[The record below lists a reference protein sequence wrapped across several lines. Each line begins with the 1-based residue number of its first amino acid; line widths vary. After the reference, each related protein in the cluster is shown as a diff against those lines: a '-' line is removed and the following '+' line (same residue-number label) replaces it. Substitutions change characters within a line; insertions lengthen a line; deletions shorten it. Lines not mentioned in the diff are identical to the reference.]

1 MLEFKFHANKY
12 YLIEI
17 NPKFWGSLDL
27 AIASNVDFPNKLVSY
42 ANGIKSKK
50 RDLYRLNMKFHWPL
64 NGDLQNSIKNPKIFL
79 RVILDILNP
88 FVKSNIWIIKR
99 SNSHL
104 VYDV

>member
-1 MLEFKFHANKY
+1 MLEFKYHANKY

-27 AIASNVDFPNKLVSY
+27 AIASNVDFPNSLCLMLMVS
-42 ANGIKSKK
+42 SQR

-79 RVILDILNP
+79 RVILDILNLLLNQI
-88 FVKSNIWIIKR
+88 FG
-99 SNSHL
+99 L
-104 VYDV
+104 